1 MDRRRRGGAGDDV
14 TTQEWI
20 WCAYILA
27 FGCCIGSFLNVVIY
41 RLPREK
47 SLIKPGSACPGCGE
61 PIRFYD
67 NIPLVSW
74 VLLGAKCRHC
84 KSRIS
89 ARYFIVELLTGSVFL
104 GLYLVYFHTSVRPGM
119 QVEGGWFV
127 YLLHLV
133 LLAAFIAGSGIDLEL
148 WIIPLSLCW
157 LVTVAGLL
165 GSAAGGY
172 LIAPTLIDE
181 GALLPMASPGTGAL
195 AAGGAIGL
203 AIGLLLLKTGLLKR
217 SYEVPDDGAGQVR
230 SIDEVANVEKDGTPY
245 GDEPDYHH
253 RLEAF
258 REIVFLTPI
267 LVCAMVAQAIVT
279 RPGAVATWWAGW
291 VETPAMGG
299 FLGSLFGYFVGCAVV
314 WATRIFGTLAF
325 GKEAMGLGDV
335 HLMGAAGAV
344 IGPVMVVIAFFV
356 APFFGLGWALFQ
368 MFFKK
373 IRQIPYGPFLSF
385 AVFTVMIL
393 HDWISNRFAVLFLH

>member
-1 MDRRRRGGAGDDV
+1 M

-47 SLIKPGSACPGCGE
+47 SLVKPGSACPGCGT

-74 VLLGAKCRHC
+74 MVLGAKCRHC
-84 KSRIS
+84 KTRIS
-89 ARYFIVELLTGSVFL
+89 ARYFIVELLTGSAFL
-104 GLYLVYFHTSVRPGM
+104 GLYLAYFHTSVRSGM
-119 QVEGGWFV
+119 QVDGGWFI

-133 LLAAFIAGSGIDLEL
+133 MLAAFIAGSGIDLEL
-148 WIIPLSLCW
+148 WIIPLSICW
-157 LVTVAGLL
+157 LVTVAGFV
-165 GSAAGGY
+165 GSAVGAY
-172 LIAPTLIDE
+172 IVAPTLIRE
-181 GALLPMASPGTGAL
+181 GSLLPIASAGTGAL
-195 AAGGAIGL
+195 ASGGAIGL
-203 AIGLLLLKTGLLKR
+203 AIGMLLLRTGLLKR
-217 SYEVPDDGAGQVR
+217 SYEVPEGAEGQARPV
-230 SIDEVANVEKDGTPY
+230 DEVMTSENDGTPY
-245 GDEPDYHH
+245 GDEPEYNH
-253 RLEAF
+253 RLEAL
-258 REIVFLTPI
+258 REILFLMPI
-267 LVCAMVAQAIVT
+267 IACALAAHAIAT
-279 RPGAVATWWAGW
+279 RPGPVGTWWADC
-291 VETPAMGG
+291 VAQPAVGG
-299 FLGSLFGYFVGCAVV
+299 FLGSLFGYLVGCAVV

-344 IGPVMVVIAFFV
+344 IGPMMVVIAFFV

-373 IRQIPYGPFLSF
+373 IRQIPYGPFLSL

-393 HDWISNRFAVLFLH
+393 HDWILNRFAFLFLH